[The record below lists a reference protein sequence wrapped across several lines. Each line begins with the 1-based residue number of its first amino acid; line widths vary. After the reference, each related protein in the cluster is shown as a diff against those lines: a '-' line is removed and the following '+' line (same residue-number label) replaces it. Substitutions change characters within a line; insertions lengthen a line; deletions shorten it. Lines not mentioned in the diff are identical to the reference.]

1 VSDDAALSAVHAC
14 GMETLVIDLAGQA
27 APLVWLASPVGL
39 ASFVAIV
46 GFVLSGIPGRIIL
59 RVETKLARRKGLR
72 RCGLDRHNA
81 AELLTAVSYME
92 REE

>member
-1 VSDDAALSAVHAC
+1 
-14 GMETLVIDLAGQA
+14 METVAIDLAGQA

-39 ASFVAIV
+39 VLLVAIV

-59 RVETKLARRKGLR
+59 DMETKLARRKGLR
-72 RCGLDRHNA
+72 RRGLDRHNN

-92 REE
+92 REQ

>member
-1 VSDDAALSAVHAC
+1 
-14 GMETLVIDLAGQA
+14 METVVIDLAGHA

-39 ASFVAIV
+39 VSLVAIV

-59 RVETKLARRKGLR
+59 GMEAKLARRKGLCR
-72 RCGLDRHNA
+72 RGLDRHDND
-81 AELLTAVSYME
+81 ELLTAVSYME

>member
-1 VSDDAALSAVHAC
+1 
-14 GMETLVIDLAGQA
+14 METVLIDLAGQA

-59 RVETKLARRKGLR
+59 TVETKLARRKGLR
-72 RCGLDRHNA
+72 RRGLDRHDN
-81 AELLTAVSYME
+81 AELLTAVSYMG

>member
-1 VSDDAALSAVHAC
+1 
-14 GMETLVIDLAGQA
+14 METVVIDLAAQA

-46 GFVLSGIPGRIIL
+46 GFVLSGIPGCIIL
-59 RVETKLARRKGLR
+59 RVEAKLARRKGLR
-72 RCGLDRHNA
+72 RRGLDRNDN

-92 REE
+92 REV